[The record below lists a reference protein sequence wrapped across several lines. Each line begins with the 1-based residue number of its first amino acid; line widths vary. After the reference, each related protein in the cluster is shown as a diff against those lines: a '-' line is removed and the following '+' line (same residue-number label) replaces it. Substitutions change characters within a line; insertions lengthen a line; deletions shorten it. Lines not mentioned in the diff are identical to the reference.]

1 MRSAELRLKKVVL
14 ALLLFIAFP
23 ALGSAQELMS
33 RGWIVSSHSNDS
45 DAAPDAGLYFSVPQG
60 QSVTVS
66 MQTSFATTPASVTIQ
81 LQTSLDAS
89 IWTTVVSSTS
99 TAGET
104 ITAYN
109 QVTKYV
115 RANVSARSGGSGVTT
130 QLLANYS
137 YGGSYLSGIISNPL
151 LFCDGTVLA
160 PCIAWNSD
168 NDGTGTGFWRP
179 AANTFD
185 LSINGTSTYRWNSVA
200 FSLISDIR
208 WGGTTSSVDT
218 YLSRRSANT
227 PVTNLG
233 AATYTPAAGSSATIG
248 GVLCVNTTSQATTG
262 TVEEVLATC
271 TIPANALSAN
281 GKGVR
286 ISVSVFTAANANTK
300 TASIRFG
307 GIGGTVIATTGGT
320 AANNIAGQLNA
331 VVLRTGAATQYSYG
345 SANYDTSSVRV
356 TRGAP
361 TQTLSNAVDI
371 VVTGTTPT
379 AAGDLTF
386 GAFVVEF
393 FN

>member
-1 MRSAELRLKKVVL
+1 MRLKKVVL

-233 AATYTPAAGSSATIG
+233 AATYNPAAGSSATIG

-271 TIPANALSAN
+271 TLPANALSAN

-286 ISVSVFTAANANTK
+286 IKVWGTSANNANNK
-300 TASIRFG
+300 TVNVRFG
-307 GIGGTVIATTGGT
+307 GIGGTIVGGFL
-320 AANNIAGQLNA
+320 LNVA
-331 VVLRTGAATQYSYG
+331 LQHFSADGIGIRTGASAETWHFEVGRGIQSGTATK
-345 SANYDTSSVRV
+345 ALMNTTTAVATS
-356 TRGAP
+356 GAI
-361 TQTLSNAVDI
+361 DI

-379 AAGDLTF
+379 AAGDFTF
-386 GAFVVEF
+386 VGMIVEF